1 MAEKTDAYIVPFDEL
16 RRAVGSKDKTLLAG
30 VVDEFGW
37 MLDEADGNREEDEE
51 LSCLEAVTALING
64 KNLSR
69 LPRRLRSIYG
79 YALEAICARIGGFV
93 GEIHGE
99 WDELLD
105 EFFAEH
111 GVPLCFS
118 DLVLGDTVI
127 GLPQPECHPEIGSWT
142 PEQVA
147 AAVGPLEQLDLEALK
162 ESDEEMADVVIE
174 VRSWVV
180 GAHRRGYG
188 MMAFSIP

>member
-1 MAEKTDAYIVPFDEL
+1 MSSKTDAYIVPFDEL
-16 RRAVGSKDKTLLAG
+16 KRAAGSRDKTLLAG

-37 MLDEADGNREEDEE
+37 MLEEADGNREEDEE
-51 LSCLEAVTALING
+51 LTCLEAVTAIING

-69 LPRRLRSIYG
+69 LPRHLRSMYG

-93 GEIHGE
+93 GEIQGE
-99 WDELLD
+99 WSDLLD

-111 GVPLCFS
+111 GVPLSFS
-118 DLVLGDTVI
+118 DLVNGDTVI
-127 GLPQPECHPEIGSWT
+127 GLPQPEFHPEIGSWT
-142 PEQVA
+142 PAEVA
-147 AAVGPLEQLDLEALK
+147 AAVEPLEQLDPEALTDG
-162 ESDEEMADVVIE
+162 DEEMAGVVIE